1 LSFGEYVIAGGFNQK
16 TSKEGLFVKGNYGIS
31 PHKQLGKDLE
41 DTRRQYTEVRL
52 ERLPGGASQ
61 PHLQAA

>member
-16 TSKEGLFVKGNYGIS
+16 TAKEDQFAKGNYRIS

-52 ERLPGGASQ
+52 KRLPGGADQ